1 MINVLVFKT
10 DGFYFGIDTTYV
22 RSVSK
27 NLTVFNDAFSSGTP
41 GRFVEIDGRKTP
53 VVDFLNA
60 GAEKNWLTHSIMVSF
75 SDNEWVIP
83 IDEVIDIFQ
92 VAEKDILHIPIFVEK
107 HLSRQLFLGVFNM
120 KDTLILMLDVNR
132 FFSRVNF
139 LQTKTNQRC

>member
-10 DGFYFGIDTTYV
+10 NGFYFGIDTAYV
-22 RSVSK
+22 LSVSK
-27 NLTVFNDAFSSGTP
+27 NPTVVNDAFSSVP
-41 GRFVEIDGRKTP
+41 SDRFVEIDGRKTP

-60 GAEKNWLTHSIMVSF
+60 GAEKNWLTHFIMVSF

-92 VAEKDILHIPIFVEK
+92 VAEKDILHIPVFVEK
-107 HLSRQLFLGVFNM
+107 HLSRQLFLGVFSM

-132 FFSRVNF
+132 VFSCVNI
-139 LQTKTNQRC
+139 LQVKTNQRC